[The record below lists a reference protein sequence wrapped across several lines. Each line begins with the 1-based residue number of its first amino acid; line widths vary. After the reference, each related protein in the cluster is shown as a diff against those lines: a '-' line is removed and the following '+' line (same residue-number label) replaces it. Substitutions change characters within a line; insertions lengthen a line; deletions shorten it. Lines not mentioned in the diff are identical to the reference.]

1 MLCVGFDL
9 AAVVKWSGVLEWSG
23 ATALISQSNQSLF
36 ELSWRGTA
44 RVDVLI
50 QQAGVFFIIC
60 SV

>member
-1 MLCVGFDL
+1 MLCVGFVL
-9 AAVVKWSGVLEWSG
+9 AAIVEWSGVLEWCG
-23 ATALISQSNQSLF
+23 AAVLISQSSQSLF

-50 QQAGVFFIIC
+50 QPAGVFFIIC